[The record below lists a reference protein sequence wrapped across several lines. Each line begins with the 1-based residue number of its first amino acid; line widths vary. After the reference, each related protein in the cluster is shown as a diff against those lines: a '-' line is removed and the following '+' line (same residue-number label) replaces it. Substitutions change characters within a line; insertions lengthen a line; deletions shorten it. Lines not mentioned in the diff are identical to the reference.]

1 MYLCTGLV
9 VVGGGVGLSV
19 DVAAVTD
26 GQGKDDEA
34 VIVECAYE
42 AVVADAVAP
51 QSRKITGEGLAV
63 AAGIAALFPE
73 LYEAVTERP
82 AWLDAKSD
90 GPMADALRPL
100 REASQDED
108 GEDR

>member
-9 VVGGGVGLSV
+9 VVGGGVGLAV

-51 QSRKITGEGLAV
+51 QSGKITGEGLAV
-63 AAGIAALFPE
+63 AAGIVGVVDVFRDP
-73 LYEAVTERP
+73 AVNEFLGV
-82 AWLDAKSD
+82 AV
-90 GPMADALRPL
+90 
-100 REASQDED
+100 
-108 GEDR
+108 

>member
-1 MYLCTGLV
+1 MATKCPH
-9 VVGGGVGLSV
+9 SDV
-19 DVAAVTD
+19 DVNGYCYACGACVEGRDAGAA
-26 GQGKDDEA
+26 
-34 VIVECAYE
+34 
-42 AVVADAVAP
+42 
-51 QSRKITGEGLAV
+51 
-63 AAGIAALFPE
+63 IAALFPE

>member
-1 MYLCTGLV
+1 MGLA
-9 VVGGGVGLSV
+9 V

-42 AVVADAVAP
+42 AIITDPVAP

-63 AAGIAALFPE
+63 AAGIVGVVDVFRDPAVNEFLGCL
-73 LYEAVTERP
+73 LYTSPSPR
-82 AWLDAKSD
+82 DRQKSRM
-90 GPMADALRPL
+90 PSSA
-100 REASQDED
+100 
-108 GEDR
+108 

>member
-1 MYLCTGLV
+1 MATKCPH
-9 VVGGGVGLSV
+9 SDV
-19 DVAAVTD
+19 DVNGYCYACGAYVEGRDAGAA
-26 GQGKDDEA
+26 
-34 VIVECAYE
+34 
-42 AVVADAVAP
+42 
-51 QSRKITGEGLAV
+51 
-63 AAGIAALFPE
+63 IAALFPE

-108 GEDR
+108 GEDRQRSFTAPRQRDRCNARANVDRNRVSEDVYGSW